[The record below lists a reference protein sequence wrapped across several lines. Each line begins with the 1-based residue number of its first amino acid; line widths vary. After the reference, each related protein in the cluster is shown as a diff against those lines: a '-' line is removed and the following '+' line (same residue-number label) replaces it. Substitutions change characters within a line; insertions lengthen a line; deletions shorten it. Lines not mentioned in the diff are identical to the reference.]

1 MLQEKPKAD
10 FIPPVSVNN
19 NNQASYTDEDKVI
32 LMELMS

>member
-10 FIPPVSVNN
+10 FIPLVSVDD
-19 NNQASYTDEDKVI
+19 NQASYTDEDKVI

>member
-10 FIPPVSVNN
+10 FIPPVSVDD
-19 NNQASYTDEDKVI
+19 NQASYTDEDKVI